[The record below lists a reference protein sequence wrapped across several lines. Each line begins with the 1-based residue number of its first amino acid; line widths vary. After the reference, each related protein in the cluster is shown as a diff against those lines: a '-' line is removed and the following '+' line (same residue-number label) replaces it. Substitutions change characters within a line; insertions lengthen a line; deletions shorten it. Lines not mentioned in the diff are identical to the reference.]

1 MAVTFWSS
9 RGSPGAS
16 PRLVGDPVGVPASL
30 PHHSVQTHS
39 QPAGALPAGQ
49 VASVLHPCTSPGHFT
64 GYKQVHPLAPV
75 TTLPL
80 PPRYGPPQ
88 ASREVRSFAE
98 TRSLTETS
106 SNPNI
111 EWSQVTEGLRGSP
124 AKWSLKPGCDPGSP
138 KASAGVLMPRSGE
151 TGYQPPGALRFRSS
165 ISRGQE

>member
-16 PRLVGDPVGVPASL
+16 PCLVGDPVGVPASPPL
-30 PHHSVQTHS
+30 HSVQTHS

-64 GYKQVHPLAPV
+64 GCKQVHPLAPV
-75 TTLPL
+75 TTLPV
-80 PPRYGPPQ
+80 PPRYGPPR
-88 ASREVRSFAE
+88 ASREVGSFAE

-106 SNPNI
+106 SNPNT

-138 KASAGVLMPRSGE
+138 KASAGVLMLLSTTLGLERQGTS
-151 TGYQPPGALRFRSS
+151 PPGP
-165 ISRGQE
+165 